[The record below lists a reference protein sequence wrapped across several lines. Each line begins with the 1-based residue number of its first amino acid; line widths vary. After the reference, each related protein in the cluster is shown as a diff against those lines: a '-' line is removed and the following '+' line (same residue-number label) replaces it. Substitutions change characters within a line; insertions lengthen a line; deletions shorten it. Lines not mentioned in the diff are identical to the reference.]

1 MLAIAR
7 ELYQTPAPGDATG
20 AALQSASP
28 CERFAGLVSARP
40 ARRRASRADAFA
52 RRASVSEKEPD
63 MPTCTRAPIT
73 ATIVAAALMLFT
85 GPGRAAAADPDLT
98 LTVVNVEYEGTKIWL
113 PSPLIAK
120 KGQRV
125 RINLINK
132 VPTDPNQHGFAI
144 AAFGVSAVV
153 TRGEPQTVEFVAER
167 AGLFPIT
174 CQLHPAHVGGQLLV
188 VE

>member
-1 MLAIAR
+1 MLNIAR
-7 ELYQTPAPGDATG
+7 ELYQTPAARDAAG
-20 AALQSASP
+20 IALQSAGL
-28 CERFAGLVSARP
+28 CDRFAGLVSVTH
-40 ARRRASRADAFA
+40 RAKVREK
-52 RRASVSEKEPD
+52 VSEKEPD
-63 MPTCTRAPIT
+63 MPKCTRPPI
-73 ATIVAAALMLFT
+73 AAVVAVALILFA

-113 PSPLIAK
+113 PSPLIVK

-144 AAFGVSAVV
+144 AAFGVAAVV
-153 TRGEPQTVEFVAER
+153 TRGEPQTVDFVADR